1 MFKKVLI
8 ANRGEIACRIAE
20 VLRAHGI
27 ASIAVHSEADADAP
41 HVRAADEAA
50 LVGPPHV
57 SQSYLNQDAILDAAR
72 RHGAEA
78 IHPGYGL
85 LSENAGFAAR
95 VAEMGVAWVGPSPE
109 AITRMGDKVAA
120 REAARAAGVPVVPGS
135 EGPIGD
141 DDAAAALAESIGY
154 PVLVKAAGGG
164 GGIGMAK
171 VKKASKLAKAL
182 ASCRDRGRSS
192 FGNEAVYLEKFVEHP
207 RHIEVQVLF
216 DHHGHGVHLFERE
229 CTLQRRHQKVVE
241 EAPSPFV
248 AERPEL
254 RAGLTEAA
262 LACAR
267 AIDYRNAGTVE
278 FIVAPDGQ
286 FYFIEMNTRLQVEHP
301 VTEAITGVD
310 LIGWQL
316 RIAAGQ
322 ALDIQQ
328 DDLRIDGAAVE
339 CRLYA
344 EDPAR
349 RFMPS
354 PGHIDRFVAPTG
366 EGIRLDSGVGPDQ
379 EVTTWYDPMLAK
391 LLAHGPDRAT
401 ALERAR
407 GALQSMTV
415 EGITTNLPFLIDVL
429 ASPEVQAAEFD
440 TTWLEDFAKS
450 WAR

>member
-1 MFKKVLI
+1 
-8 ANRGEIACRIAE
+8 
-20 VLRAHGI
+20 
-27 ASIAVHSEADADAP
+27 
-41 HVRAADEAA
+41 
-50 LVGPPHV
+50 
-57 SQSYLNQDAILDAAR
+57 
-72 RHGAEA
+72 
-78 IHPGYGL
+78 
-85 LSENAGFAAR
+85 SENAGFAAR